1 MSGGHFNYLQYR
13 IGEIADEVAE
23 LIRDNDITERTA
35 WGERIGYGFTAET
48 IAEFRKGLKALREA
62 EVYAQRI
69 DWLVSGDDG
78 EDNFR
83 RRLADDLAKLA
94 AAAALA
100 GDREAS

>member
-23 LIRDNDITERTA
+23 LIRDNDNESLDPF
-35 WGERIGYGFTAET
+35 GNSIGCGFTAET

-62 EVYAQRI
+62 EVYTQRI

-78 EDNFR
+78 EDSFH

-94 AAAALA
+94 EPTQKELM
-100 GDREAS
+100 